1 MDFLILKGVRYN
13 MKLNDRELLKIKGGS
28 LSATMINALVK
39 GINIICDLGRSLG
52 STIRRISEN
61 KPCGI

>member
-1 MDFLILKGVRYN
+1 

-28 LSATMINALVK
+28 LSASLINGLVK
-39 GINIICDLGRSLG
+39 GISIICDLGRSLG

>member
-1 MDFLILKGVRYN
+1 
-13 MKLNDRELLKIKGGS
+13 MKLNERELLEIKGGS
-28 LSATMINALVK
+28 LSASLINGLVR
-39 GINIICDLGRSLG
+39 GISIICDLGRSLG